1 MLKTRKIA
9 RYQIKEYDVS
19 QWGFALKDGDV
30 RYGSILK

>member
-30 RYGSILK
+30 YPKIILA